1 MSDVWKYFEKV
12 NDDNIILSSINCQ
25 LCEAVYAILTAT
37 TTLCQHLI
45 GTHSSTY
52 IPNNQPKQ
60 LNQIPLYTLTEQKHI
75 ITKLAQWISVDLQP
89 FSVVEQTEFRDFIYT
104 LDSRYVIPC
113 RQTIKQEVELL
124 FSQRRTNLKSE
135 INNIISKI
143 SLTTD
148 IWTSSY
154 NHTAF
159 LGITMHYINN
169 NWKVKKCLLDFIPI
183 EGSHIGSLILTKLIE
198 LLQEFNISNRV
209 ISLTTDNGSNMLV
222 CGRELANELEA
233 GFFGLS
239 FSHNRCAAHIIN
251 LAVKAELKH
260 LDTSIVK
267 LRKFV
272 IKIRNSQLL
281 LDDLKSICN
290 IKNKKFLMS
299 IQDIDTR
306 WNATYQMIERQIFTR
321 DVIEILVNSHENIL
335 KDLYPTDSEWSKIIY
350 TIILDHSESVGYKS
364 FNIFS

>member
-12 NDDNIILSSINCQ
+12 KNDDNIILSINCQ
-25 LCEAVYAILTAT
+25 LCEVEYGVLTFT
-37 TTLCQHLI
+37 TTLCQHLT

-52 IPNNQPKQ
+52 MSNNQP
-60 LNQIPLYTLTEQKHI
+60 NQSNQKPSYTLTEQKHI
-75 ITKLAQWISVDLQP
+75 TTKLAQWITVDLQP
-89 FSVVEQTEFRDFIYT
+89 FSVVKQAEFRDFIYT

-113 RQTIKQEVELL
+113 RQNIKQEVELL

-135 INNIISKI
+135 INNIMSKF

-169 NWKVKKCLLDFIPI
+169 NWEVKKCLLDFIPI
-183 EGSHIGSLILTKLIE
+183 EGSHSGNLILTKLIE
-198 LLQEFNISNRV
+198 LLQEFNISDRV

-233 GFFGLS
+233 EFFGLT
-239 FSHNRCAAHIIN
+239 FSHNRYAAHIIN

-260 LDTSIVK
+260 LDSSIVK

-272 IKIRNSQLL
+272 IKIQNSQLL
-281 LDDLKSICN
+281 LDDLKSIYS
-290 IKNKKFLMS
+290 IKNKKFLML
-299 IQDIDTR
+299 IQGVDKMKCYIPD
-306 WNATYQMIERQIFTR
+306 
-321 DVIEILVNSHENIL
+321 D
-335 KDLYPTDSEWSKIIY
+335 
-350 TIILDHSESVGYKS
+350 
-364 FNIFS
+364 